1 MPPLGVVAL
10 PYADDDS
17 QRYTLATGD
26 ILVAI
31 TDGFYEAA
39 DPARVLFDEDRIREI
54 VRGARDRTAREIL
67 DAIKREVH
75 AFTQH
80 APLEDDQTGLIIK
93 RL

>member
-10 PYADDDS
+10 PYSEDDS
-17 QRYTLATGD
+17 QHYVLASGD

-39 DPARVLFDEDRIREI
+39 DPGRTLFDEDRIRNI
-54 VRGARDRTAREIL
+54 VRGVRDCSSREIL

>member
-10 PYADDDS
+10 PYADEVS
-17 QRYTLATGD
+17 QRYTLVTGD

-39 DPARVLFDEDRIREI
+39 DPARVLFDEDRIRAI

-75 AFTQH
+75 AFTQN

>member
-1 MPPLGVVAL
+1 
-10 PYADDDS
+10 
-17 QRYTLATGD
+17 
-26 ILVAI
+26 
-31 TDGFYEAA
+31 
-39 DPARVLFDEDRIREI
+39 
-54 VRGARDRTAREIL
+54 L

>member
-1 MPPLGVVAL
+1 
-10 PYADDDS
+10 
-17 QRYTLATGD
+17 
-26 ILVAI
+26 
-31 TDGFYEAA
+31 
-39 DPARVLFDEDRIREI
+39 LFDEDRIRAI

-75 AFTQH
+75 AFTQN